1 MLNDFGFKIE
11 VNVFVRSPQAVIVAG
26 VVTHGNK
33 DFPTAAVKVAHEKP
47 VPTAIKPVQNKQI
60 NRNIQQPR

>member
-1 MLNDFGFKIE
+1 M
-11 VNVFVRSPQAVIVAG
+11 IVAG